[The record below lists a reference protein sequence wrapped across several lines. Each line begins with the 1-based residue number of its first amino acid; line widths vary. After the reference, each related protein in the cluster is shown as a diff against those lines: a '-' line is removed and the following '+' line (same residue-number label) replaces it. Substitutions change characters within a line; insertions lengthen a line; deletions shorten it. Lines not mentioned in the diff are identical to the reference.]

1 VHEGSRRA
9 GVADTITYSTHGIL
23 NESVEV
29 RCYCKTLTET
39 FTSHRLPSEWTR
51 LEKFTKDTYIG
62 LLHEMNSNGVRIPRR
77 VLPGDDGGGTAWS
90 AWSVGLVGFGFVQTV
105 FLASRPEQVRGVYTN
120 KGALPAAGLIS

>member
-1 VHEGSRRA
+1 MPESLMPSPTVRMAFSMRA
-9 GVADTITYSTHGIL
+9 QKYAATPRTP
-23 NESVEV
+23 
-29 RCYCKTLTET
+29 TET

-105 FLASRPEQVRGVYTN
+105 FLVSRPEQVWGVYTN